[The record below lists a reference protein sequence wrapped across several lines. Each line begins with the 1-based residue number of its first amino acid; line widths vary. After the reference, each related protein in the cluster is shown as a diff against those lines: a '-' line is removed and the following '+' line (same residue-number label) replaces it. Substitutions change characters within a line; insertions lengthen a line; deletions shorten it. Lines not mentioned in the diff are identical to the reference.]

1 MYFLDWL
8 GLVSSVKNALVVKDN
23 ALIDASYNLELT
35 EQRLILL
42 AILNARETGQGI
54 DATSVLR
61 IHASDYMNHFNVD
74 KHASYEALKNAV
86 FNLFGRQFSYT
97 EKDTLTGKSKQVRSR
112 WVQKIAYIDDIGVL
126 ELAFSMD
133 VVPLITRLE
142 RHFTSYQLEQV
153 AQLTSKYA
161 VRLYEL
167 IISWRERSNVPFTD
181 LKELRLKLGVE
192 DNEYPTMDNFKRR
205 VLDPSIKQINKH
217 TDIIA
222 DYTQHKAGRT
232 ITGFTFMFTQKKQ
245 PKDVTPKPKKA
256 ESKPKSI
263 KQEEQLDWM
272 TSDVLDRFISILP
285 SQQQAIL
292 DQIEPTLKGATQAR
306 FKVARVGSIKQLV
319 TEFSMDINDALMRS

>member
-1 MYFLDWL
+1 M
-8 GLVSSVKNALVVKDN
+8 KNVLVVKDN

-42 AILNARETGQGI
+42 AILNARETGHGI
-54 DATSVLR
+54 DANSVLR
-61 IHASDYMNHFNVD
+61 IHASDYMSHFNVD

-97 EKDTLTGKSKQVRSR
+97 EKDVLTGKSKQVRSR
-112 WVQKIAYIDDIGVL
+112 WVQKIAYIDDIAVL

-142 RHFTSYQLEQV
+142 QHFTSYQLEQV

-167 IISWRERSNVPFTD
+167 IISWRERGNVPFTD

-192 DNEYPTMDNFKRR
+192 DNEYIAMSDFKKR

-245 PKDVTPKPKKA
+245 HKDVTPKPKKA
-256 ESKPKSI
+256 EPKPKSI

-272 TSDVLDRFISILP
+272 TADILDRFIGLSMA
-285 SQQQAIL
+285 QQQSVLGKVEA
-292 DQIEPTLKGATQAR
+292 TLKGAKQAR
-306 FKVARVGSIKQLV
+306 FKAAKGGSVKQLMA
-319 TEFSMDINDALMRS
+319 EFSMDINDVLMCS